1 MSGSKR
7 NRKIKNS
14 LTCWIRWNSIR
25 SVLKSVGFRFLFRAD
40 FSWLAFTF
48 WQPGE
53 LGNLVHWLGVHGARR
68 WSLYRPCE
76 EQWPWTDSFRS
87 RATWEKPDRILME
100 NGGAYP
106 AGNLRKNPICQPVIL
121 MHFHG
126 FSWASMENGG
136 TLLIYPSARL
146 VLVHHFMTW
155 VPNIEGIDTISISPF
170 QDAEI
175 KLTPMLHR

>member
-1 MSGSKR
+1 MVYESLWHGVYRIMPGLHQKLGHLGGLAAASVAWSKLPTE
-7 NRKIKNS
+7 NPPCFFGGKPH
-14 LTCWIRWNSIR
+14 W
-25 SVLKSVGFRFLFRAD
+25 KSMKTQGF
-40 FSWLAFTF
+40 SHCSMYEMW
-48 WQPGE
+48 
-53 LGNLVHWLGVHGARR
+53 
-68 WSLYRPCE
+68 
-76 EQWPWTDSFRS
+76 
-87 RATWEKPDRILME
+87 ILME

-136 TLLIYPSARL
+136 TLLMNPSARP